1 LKGNELLLPGK
12 DLKDFLQAILA
23 KGTPC
28 RFQAKGYSMSPFIR
42 DGDIITVFPLK
53 KSSFDLG
60 RVVAYSQPETQKL
73 IVHRIIGNS
82 SGYFLIRGDNIFG
95 PGELVPKTNVLGH
108 VGRIERYGRRVF
120 IGVGPERFLIV
131 LLIRLK
137 IIRLLRPLSKI
148 ILPFLKRITS

>member
-1 LKGNELLLPGK
+1 MKGNELPFAGK
-12 DLKDFLQAILA
+12 ELKDFLQAILA

-53 KSSFDLG
+53 KSSFNLG

-73 IVHRIIGNS
+73 IIHRIIGNS
-82 SGYFLIRGDNIFG
+82 SGYFLIKGDNIFG
-95 PGELVPKTNVLGH
+95 SGELVPKTSILGY
-108 VGRIERYGRRVF
+108 VGKIEPYGRRVF
-120 IGVGPERFLIV
+120 IGIGPERFLIV

-137 IIRLLRPLSKI
+137 IIRLFRPLSKI
-148 ILPFLKRITS
+148 ILPFFKRTPS